1 MTMPDTALTKA
12 LQRVRENGYVLLQDW
27 PRDVASASELGLV
40 KEDGVVRL
48 PTDVRLHDLDS
59 IRKGLPDQLS
69 VQLYDYIDSTNSAM
83 LRRHEVRRHEVR
95 RHEVRR
101 HEVRRHSQAGA
112 ANHLI
117 LTEFQSA
124 GRGRRG
130 KVWLGDYGRN
140 IAMTLGIELQ
150 TNLNALGGLSSV
162 VGLALLQAL
171 ELEGVHAQLKWPN
184 DVWVKEQKLA
194 GILVELLPTKT
205 GTLAV
210 VGIGINA
217 DLTNAQASKID
228 QSVTSLRRL
237 GASISRDDLVVAV
250 CTSLLENFDVYSRDG
265 FAPFLEA
272 FDSAHCLQD
281 QAAILV
287 LGGESQE
294 GIVRGVDITGGL
306 RFEQNGVTR
315 VVSSGEVS
323 LRPAAREEPQ

>member
-1 MTMPDTALTKA
+1 
-12 LQRVRENGYVLLQDW
+12 
-27 PRDVASASELGLV
+27 
-40 KEDGVVRL
+40 
-48 PTDVRLHDLDS
+48 
-59 IRKGLPDQLS
+59 
-69 VQLYDYIDSTNSAM
+69 
-83 LRRHEVRRHEVR
+83 
-95 RHEVRR
+95 
-101 HEVRRHSQAGA
+101 
-112 ANHLI
+112 
-117 LTEFQSA
+117 
-124 GRGRRG
+124 
-130 KVWLGDYGRN
+130 
-140 IAMTLGIELQ
+140 MTLGIELQ

-171 ELEGVHAQLKWPN
+171 ELEGVDAQLKWPN

-194 GILVELLPTKT
+194 GILVELVPTKT

-281 QAAILV
+281 QAATLV
-287 LGGESQE
+287 LGRESQE

>member
-1 MTMPDTALTKA
+1 MPMTMPDTALTKA
-12 LQRVRENGYVLLQDW
+12 LQRVRENGYLLLQDW

-83 LRRHEVRRHEVR
+83 LRRHEVR

-171 ELEGVHAQLKWPN
+171 ELEGVDAQLKWPN

-194 GILVELLPTKT
+194 GILVELVPTKT

-272 FDSAHCLQD
+272 FDSAHCLHD

>member
-12 LQRVRENGYVLLQDW
+12 LQRVRENGYVLFQDW
-27 PRDVASASELGLV
+27 PRNVASASELGLV

-83 LRRHEVRRHEVR
+83 LR

-194 GILVELLPTKT
+194 GILVELVPTKT

-281 QAAILV
+281 QAATLV
-287 LGGESQE
+287 LGRESQE

-306 RFEQNGVTR
+306 RIEQNGVTR
-315 VVSSGEVS
+315 VVTSGEVS
-323 LRPAAREEPQ
+323 LRRAATEEPQ

>member
-12 LQRVRENGYVLLQDW
+12 LQRVRENGYVLFQDW

-83 LRRHEVRRHEVR
+83 LRRHEDRRHEGR
-95 RHEVRR
+95 RHL
-101 HEVRRHSQAGA
+101 QAGA

-171 ELEGVHAQLKWPN
+171 ELEGVDAQLKWPN

-194 GILVELLPTKT
+194 GILVELVPTKT

-272 FDSAHCLQD
+272 FDSTHCLQD

>member
-12 LQRVRENGYVLLQDW
+12 LQRVRENGYVLFQDW
-27 PRDVASASELGLV
+27 PRNVASASELGLV

-95 RHEVRR
+95 RHL
-101 HEVRRHSQAGA
+101 QAGA

-281 QAAILV
+281 QAATLV
-287 LGGESQE
+287 LGRESQE

>member
-83 LRRHEVRRHEVR
+83 LRRHEVRRHEDR
-95 RHEVRR
+95 RHL
-101 HEVRRHSQAGA
+101 QAGA

-162 VGLALLQAL
+162 VGLALVQSL
-171 ELEGVHAQLKWPN
+171 EVHGIYAQLKWPN
-184 DVWVKEQKLA
+184 DVWVNKQKLA
-194 GILVELLPTKT
+194 GILVELVPSNT

-210 VGIGINA
+210 VGVGVNV
-217 DLTNAQASKID
+217 DLSNTQAAKID
-228 QSVTSLRRL
+228 QAVTSLRHEGCAVTRDTMVSTISTSIL
-237 GASISRDDLVVAV
+237 ESFEVFAS
-250 CTSLLENFDVYSRDG
+250 DG
-265 FAPFLEA
+265 FSAFVEA
-272 FDSAHCLQD
+272 FNTVHYLHNHHARLLMGQD
-281 QAAILV
+281 TL
-287 LGGESQE
+287 E
-294 GIVRGVDITGGL
+294 GIVRGVDVTGGL
-306 RFEQNGVTR
+306 IFEGKGGTRIVT
-315 VVSSGEVS
+315 SGEVS
-323 LRPAAREEPQ
+323 LRPA

>member
-83 LRRHEVRRHEVR
+83 LRRHEVRRHEDR
-95 RHEVRR
+95 RHL
-101 HEVRRHSQAGA
+101 QAGA

-272 FDSAHCLQD
+272 FDSAHCLHD

>member
-101 HEVRRHSQAGA
+101 HSQAGA

-171 ELEGVHAQLKWPN
+171 ELEGVDAQLKWPN

-194 GILVELLPTKT
+194 GILVELVPTKT

-272 FDSAHCLQD
+272 FDSAHCLHD

>member
-1 MTMPDTALTKA
+1 MPMTMPDTALTKA

-95 RHEVRR
+95 RH
-101 HEVRRHSQAGA
+101 SQAGA

-171 ELEGVHAQLKWPN
+171 ELEGVDAQLKWPN

-194 GILVELLPTKT
+194 GILVELVPTKT

-272 FDSAHCLQD
+272 FDSAHCLHD

>member
-83 LRRHEVRRHEVR
+83 LRRHEVR

-194 GILVELLPTKT
+194 GILVELVPTKT

-272 FDSAHCLQD
+272 FDSAHCLHD

>member
-12 LQRVRENGYVLLQDW
+12 LQRVRENGYVLFQDW
-27 PRDVASASELGLV
+27 PRDVASASELGLM

-83 LRRHEVRRHEVR
+83 LRRHEDRRHEGR
-95 RHEVRR
+95 RHL
-101 HEVRRHSQAGA
+101 QAGA

-171 ELEGVHAQLKWPN
+171 ELEGVDAQLKWPN

-194 GILVELLPTKT
+194 GILVELVPTKT

>member
-12 LQRVRENGYVLLQDW
+12 LQRVRENGYVLFQDW
-27 PRDVASASELGLV
+27 PRNVASASELGLV

-48 PTDVRLHDLDS
+48 PTDVHLHDLDS

-83 LRRHEVRRHEVR
+83 LRRHEVRRHEDR
-95 RHEVRR
+95 RHL
-101 HEVRRHSQAGA
+101 QAGA

-194 GILVELLPTKT
+194 GILVELVPTKT

-237 GASISRDDLVVAV
+237 GASISRDDLVVAI
-250 CTSLLENFDVYSRDG
+250 CTSLFENFDVYSRDG

>member
-12 LQRVRENGYVLLQDW
+12 LQRVRENGYVLFQDW
-27 PRDVASASELGLV
+27 PRNVASASELGLV

-83 LRRHEVRRHEVR
+83 LR

-194 GILVELLPTKT
+194 GILVELVPTKT

-281 QAAILV
+281 QAATLV
-287 LGGESQE
+287 LGRESQE

>member
-12 LQRVRENGYVLLQDW
+12 LQRVRENGYLLLQDW

-83 LRRHEVRRHEVR
+83 LRRHEVR

-171 ELEGVHAQLKWPN
+171 ELEGVDAQLKWPN

-194 GILVELLPTKT
+194 GILVELVPTKT

-250 CTSLLENFDVYSRDG
+250 CTSLLKNFDVYSRDG